1 MHSNVIHWRV
11 ICLSPLLKKCAK
23 MFLMASRLLAVT
35 HAPLSKQS
43 QSLTLQVQSF
53 VNLQREHLKV
63 VCVFFITRL
72 CRIKNINFN
81 LPMHTLSLM
90 LYHVSLYPCV
100 SDICVS
106 VHLSVSVCLSVCLSL
121 SFSLFSYSFLCTLL
135 EVKVKYIHA
144 TTIRICYGALFFFV
158 WVWQSCFLAMMM
170 IFRHSFTSN
179 IFIFKVFP
187 FFSLF
192 FINIFISN

>member
-121 SFSLFSYSFLCTLL
+121 LLSFLLLLSLYSTRSKSKMHSRHNDKNLLWCLIFFRMGLAELFSCNDDDVQAFI
-135 EVKVKYIHA
+135 YIKH
-144 TTIRICYGALFFFV
+144 FHF
-158 WVWQSCFLAMMM
+158 
-170 IFRHSFTSN
+170 
-179 IFIFKVFP
+179 
-187 FFSLF
+187 
-192 FINIFISN
+192 